1 MNNHIIWHVHL
12 ERRDELQKVARDM
25 RIVRKGKIKRIQRKE
40 RVFVNVGDF
49 LISVGLR
56 VKARYDPAMS

>member
-1 MNNHIIWHVHL
+1 MFSHAMWQVNQ
-12 ERRDELQKVARDM
+12 ERHDELQKITRDQKL
-25 RIVRKGKIKRIQRKE
+25 VRKGKIKDTHRKE

-56 VKARYDPAMS
+56 VKARYEPAMS